1 MKNDIFL
8 IDFDGTITIN
18 DTTKCLAETV
28 IPEMHKKYVKL
39 FREKKI
45 NVRMFVKDLLCSLNI
60 SENEFRQIIK
70 EKVVIDSTFK
80 NFFNSKL
87 QFYILSSGTQ
97 LNILSALEKIKIQLD
112 EKKIIANKITFK
124 GNNITIDSP
133 YYDEINGINKSFVVN
148 KFKAQGNR
156 VIFVGDGPSDYEGC
170 KFADVIF
177 ARKNSKLEKKLKEE
191 KVKFY
196 TFKDFDD
203 LLGIYKKHIL

>member
-1 MKNDIFL
+1 
-8 IDFDGTITIN
+8 
-18 DTTKCLAETV
+18 
-28 IPEMHKKYVKL
+28 
-39 FREKKI
+39 
-45 NVRMFVKDLLCSLNI
+45 MFVKDLLCSLNI